1 MKIAI
6 IYIKK
11 VSDRS
16 WTYSHGSQSYRNTI
30 ADAVRYIRQEF
41 VGVIFSSMMFVV
53 KIDYIN
59 FTPMKYSLRT
69 TAQSTTEDVVWFI
82 SYPKIARFSSVLI
95 EQ

>member
-6 IYIKK
+6 IYNKK

-41 VGVIFSSMMFVV
+41 VGVIFSSM
-53 KIDYIN
+53 
-59 FTPMKYSLRT
+59 TL
-69 TAQSTTEDVVWFI
+69 
-82 SYPKIARFSSVLI
+82 
-95 EQ
+95 